1 MRNYMYTINYYK
13 HATVSVAIFNFLVV
27 LMISTN
33 IFREYWNNIFA
44 VQMPFLILNKYR
56 WSTFCNLWETIH
68 ETKTRN

>member
-1 MRNYMYTINYYK
+1 MYTINYYK

-56 WSTFCNLWETIH
+56 
-68 ETKTRN
+68 